1 MRYVYDGP
9 YIQIMG
15 RMFAF
20 GKPQEVTDK
29 ATIAVLEKRSDFRK
43 VDDEKEIQ
51 KTPEKRVLSDE
62 CPKCGKIVKRGK
74 FMHQQHCKGGK

>member
-1 MRYVYDGP
+1 MKFVYQGP

-20 GKPQEVTDK
+20 GKPQEVNDP
-29 ATIAVLEKRSDFRK
+29 ATISVLEKRSDFKK
-43 VDDEKEIQ
+43 VEDEKE
-51 KTPEKRVLSDE
+51 EKQETQTVLSDE

-74 FMHQQHCKGGK
+74 FMHQQHCKGLK